1 MFGHAPSRLR
11 AGLAALA
18 SVAMVVLAACGGG
31 GGDAGGGAASEG
43 GAAGGDAESVT
54 LRYSWWGNADRAE
67 LVQESI
73 AAFEEAN
80 PGITVQGTFSD
91 YEPYW
96 QKISTEVAGG
106 GAPDVLQ
113 MDYSYL
119 REYGD
124 RGALLD
130 LNELTGDNLSV
141 DALLPG
147 LEESGVVDG
156 NLYGVAVGA
165 NTFAMMYNPD
175 LFAQVG
181 VDPTEGLTWEEYD
194 QAIVDITDQSDR
206 YGGTDYT
213 GVFYVLQLK
222 LRQEGKDMFTEDGQL
237 GFTEEELVEVWD
249 SVSDLRSEG
258 KFVPP
263 SDTVAIDPVSALG
276 GDLVA
281 SELSWDNFLTRYV
294 DETDGPVAIA
304 PIPTNESG
312 ELGLYLKPSMLMSA
326 SANTEHPEEAAK
338 LIDWF
343 VNSEEVGQIMGAN
356 RGLPATQ
363 GQRDAAQLE
372 GVDAEVQAYED
383 AIAEQLAPPPP
394 APPAGAGT
402 LEAEFIRLNEEI
414 NYGELSV
421 EDAAAQFM
429 AEAAS
434 TLG

>member
-1 MFGHAPSRLR
+1 MSGRARLI
-11 AGLAALA
+11 ALASIAALA
-18 SVAMVVLAACGGG
+18 LAACGGTEE
-31 GGDAGGGAASEG
+31 AGGGAASDG
-43 GAAGGDAESVT
+43 GAGGGDAEAVT
-54 LRYSWWGNADRAE
+54 IRYSWWGNADRAE
-67 LVQESI
+67 LVEESI
-73 AAFEEAN
+73 TAFEEAN

-119 REYGD
+119 REYAD

-130 LNELTGDNLSV
+130 LNEQAGANLV
-141 DALLPG
+141 IDDLLPG
-147 LEESGVVDG
+147 LEESGVVGDS
-156 NLYGVAVGA
+156 LYGVAVGA

-175 LFAQVG
+175 MFAQVG
-181 VDPTEGLTWEEYD
+181 VDPAEGMTWEDYD
-194 QAIVDITDQSDR
+194 QALVDITDQTER
-206 YGGTDYT
+206 YGGPDYT

-222 LRQEGKDMFTEDGQL
+222 LRQQGKEMFTEDGQL
-237 GFTEEELVEVWD
+237 GFTEAELVDLWN
-249 SVSDLRSEG
+249 SVSDLRTDE
-258 KFVPP
+258 KLLPP
-263 SDTVAIDPVSALG
+263 GDALAIDPVSALG

-281 SELSWDNFLTRYV
+281 SELSWDNFMTRYV
-294 DETDGPVAIA
+294 EESGGSPIAIA
-304 PIPTNESG
+304 PIPTGDGG

-343 VNSEEVGQIMGAN
+343 VNSAEVGQILGAN

-363 GQRDAAQLE
+363 GQRDAAELE
-372 GVDAEVQAYED
+372 GVDAEVLAYEES
-383 AIAEQLAPPPP
+383 IADQLAPPPP

-429 AEAAS
+429 AEAAN
-434 TLG
+434 TLS

>member
-11 AGLAALA
+11 ARLIALA

-31 GGDAGGGAASEG
+31 GSDAGGGAASEG
-43 GAAGGDAESVT
+43 AAAGGGEPVT

-67 LVQESI
+67 LVEEAI

-130 LNELTGDNLSV
+130 LNELTGENLAV
-141 DALLPG
+141 DDLLPG

-165 NTFAMMYNPD
+165 NTFALMYHPD
-175 LFAQVG
+175 LFAEVG

-194 QAIVDITDQSDR
+194 RAIADITDQTDR

-222 LRQEGKDMFTEDGQL
+222 LRQQGKDMFTEDGEL
-237 GFTEEELVEVWD
+237 GFTEEELVELWD
-249 SVSDLRSEG
+249 SVSDLRSEN

-263 SDTVAIDPVSALG
+263 GDLVAIDPVSPLG
-276 GDLVA
+276 GELVA
-281 SELSWDNFLTRYV
+281 SELSWDNFMTRYV
-294 DETDGPVAIA
+294 DESGGAPVAIA
-304 PIPTNESG
+304 PIPTTGSG

-343 VNSEEVGQIMGAN
+343 ANSAEVGRIMGAN

-363 GQRDAAQLE
+363 AQRDAAELE
-372 GVDAEVQAYED
+372 GVDAEVQAYEESVAD
-383 AIAEQLAPPPP
+383 QLAPPPP